1 MISLQ
6 SCVKFEDS
14 IYIFGGFNRNF
25 NRKGGKT
32 NECYCFNVEKLEFT
46 RIADLPIKS

>member
-6 SCVKFEDS
+6 SCVKYEDS
-14 IYIFGGFNRNF
+14 IYIFGGFK
-25 NRKGGKT
+25 RKGGKT
-32 NECYCFNVEKLEFT
+32 NECYCFNVEKLDFT